1 MITFEERIQKFFESQ
16 DTKLISIN
24 LLEIQRTMFKL
35 KIRPLVGFRTVVGK
49 FMADTYVYDRNKW
62 ERIFSPFSFNT
73 YEEALKYSIE
83 QALNYYNI

>member
-1 MITFEERIQKFFESQ
+1 MITFEERIQKFFEDQ
-16 DTKLISIN
+16 GVKLISIN

-35 KIRPLVGFRTVVGK
+35 KIRPLVGFRAVVGK
-49 FMADTYVYDRNKW
+49 FMADTYVYKGKW